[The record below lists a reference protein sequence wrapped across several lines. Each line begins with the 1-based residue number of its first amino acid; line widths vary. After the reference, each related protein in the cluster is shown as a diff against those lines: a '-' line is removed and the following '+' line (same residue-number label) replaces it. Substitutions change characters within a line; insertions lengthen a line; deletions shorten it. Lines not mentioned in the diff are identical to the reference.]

1 MSSPPDFIPTVAIVG
16 KPNVG
21 KSSLF
26 NRLIR
31 ERKAIVSEE
40 PGVTR
45 DINYEILTCN
55 GLKYRLADS
64 AGFYKGGDE
73 LHSLT
78 QALNRKLIDEASLI
92 IFTCEIKS
100 LTGDDFDISDT
111 IRKSGKPYILVVNKA
126 DNDKL
131 LDNFYD
137 FFDLGL
143 EDPVAVSAEHG
154 KNIILL
160 KEKISEKLQ
169 RITAPGM
176 KSPDKNGLK
185 TLGSEIVI
193 DVAIVGKPNVGKSSL
208 LNSLVNMERSLVTD
222 KPGTTRDAIDETIEY
237 NGYNIKL
244 IDTAGIRKRSKI
256 RGNIEFYSLVRA
268 EKSIKKS
275 TVSILLI
282 DAGVGVTT
290 QDKKIAALIIKE
302 KKGLIIAANKW
313 DLAKEK
319 GIDQFEFIND
329 FYYFFPHISFAELVP
344 ISAKT
349 GYNKTK
355 LLKNILTVYNNYNNK
370 IKTNDFN
377 ALLRTFSLKG
387 DRVKYGFQMSTAP
400 PVFEVFTGKYE
411 HNTNFK
417 RFIMN
422 TIRKNFDFTGVPIEV
437 IFKKG

>member
-1 MSSPPDFIPTVAIVG
+1 MSNSPNFIPTVAIVG

-26 NRLIR
+26 NRLIKR
-31 ERKAIVSEE
+31 RKAIVSEE

-45 DINYEILTCN
+45 DINYEILIWN
-55 GLKYRLADS
+55 GLKCRLADS

-78 QALNRKLIDEASLI
+78 QALNRKLIDKASLI
-92 IFTCEIKS
+92 IFTCEITS

-111 IRKSGKPYILVVNKA
+111 IRKSGKPHILVVNKA
-126 DNDKL
+126 DNEKL
-131 LDNFYD
+131 LDNLYD

-143 EDPVAVSAEHG
+143 EDPLPVSAEHG

-169 RITAPGM
+169 LITACGM
-176 KSPDKNGLK
+176 KSSDKSGLK
-185 TLGSEIVI
+185 TPDSEIII

-208 LNSLVNMERSLVTD
+208 LNLLVNMERSLVTD
-222 KPGTTRDAIDETIEY
+222 TPGTTRDAIDENIEY

-244 IDTAGIRKRSKI
+244 IDTAGLRKRSKI
-256 RGNIEFYSLVRA
+256 RGNIEFYSLVRV
-268 EKSIKKS
+268 EKAIKKS

-282 DAGVGVTT
+282 DAGAGITT

-313 DLAKEK
+313 DIAKEK
-319 GIDQFEFIND
+319 GVDQFEFIND
-329 FYYFFPHISFAELVP
+329 FYYFFPHISFAEIVL

-349 GYNKTK
+349 GYNKIK

-370 IKTNDFN
+370 VKTNDFN
-377 ALLRTFSLKG
+377 TLLRKFSLKG
-387 DRVKYGFQMSTAP
+387 DRIKYGFQRSAAP

-411 HNTNFK
+411 HNMNFK

-422 TIRKNFDFTGVPIEV
+422 NIRKSFDFTGVPIEI